1 MENDKIMASILG
13 IQILGLLFGVFMIYY
28 TFLHHKRK
36 ELTIKEYSFW
46 IILWIVFIVVALF
59 PQILDPIVRSLSLAR
74 TMDFFIILGFMFMIG
89 SIFYTYLIVRKNQ
102 KRLEEIVRKVAIDK
116 AEKPENKK

>member
-1 MENDKIMASILG
+1 MASILG